1 MKISYDRAED
11 ILTIELDPSATID
24 HAEHTGAVIVH
35 LSPDDRPV
43 VLEIMQASEFVT
55 GLVKASVLS
64 EPVTV

>member
-11 ILTIELDPSATID
+11 ILTIELDASAPID

-35 LSPDDRPV
+35 LSQEDRPI
-43 VLEIMQASEFVT
+43 VLEILQASEFVT
-55 GLVKASVLS
+55 GLVRASVRS